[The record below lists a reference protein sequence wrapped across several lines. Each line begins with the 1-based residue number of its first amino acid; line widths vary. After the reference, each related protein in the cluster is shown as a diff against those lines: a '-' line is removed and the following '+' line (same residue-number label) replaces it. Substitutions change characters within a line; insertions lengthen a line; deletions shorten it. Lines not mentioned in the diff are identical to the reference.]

1 MGILEMNKKLGFSL
15 ALACI
20 LFADSAKAGNIGF
33 INDPELAQKSTALQG
48 LQMQREKMLAVLKID
63 VEKEAQKILEQK
75 QELQGDRSGLSQE
88 EVGKRLDE
96 INKAEEDLKN
106 RAQEAFVSL
115 QKNYMEA
122 AISVK
127 EKAINPVVEALA
139 KEKDFDA
146 VLNAANAFYIQD
158 GLDVTEEAVSR
169 VNKKMPKVEL
179 KKVSLEKSKNGI
191 KKEGT
196 KKETSKTAKKSKS
209 GKKSK

>member
-1 MGILEMNKKLGFSL
+1 MGILEMNKKIGFSL
-15 ALACI
+15 ALACA
-20 LFADSAKAGNIGF
+20 LFADAANAGNIGF

-48 LQMQREKMLAVLKID
+48 LLMQREKMMAVLKND
-63 VEKEAQKILEQK
+63 VEKEAQSILEQK
-75 QELQGDRSGLSQE
+75 QELQSDRSGLTQE

-106 RAQEAFVSL
+106 RAQEAFLKL

-122 AISVK
+122 AVSVK

-179 KKVSLEKSKNGI
+179 KKVSLEKSTENAKKNSA
-191 KKEGT
+191 KKDS
-196 KKETSKTAKKSKS
+196 SKSAKKSKS